1 MSENKDS
8 HYRPDKGETLLSGG
22 EATEAAALTPTKDA
36 EASLWVDAWR
46 SLRRNPWFVF
56 SAILLLV
63 LLAMA
68 IFPQLFTNTD
78 PRECLLGRSRQ
89 TPSAEHWFGTDVQ
102 GCDYYTRVIHGARN
116 SIAIGF
122 LVSAGVLAIAIV
134 LGLLAGYFRFWV
146 DAVVSRFTDMIFA
159 IPYILAALVFLNVIE
174 NRGVMEV
181 SAVLIVFTWPT
192 MARLMRGSVLSVVN
206 SEYVMAARALGAGHV
221 TIMRRHILPNSLGP
235 VIGYATVFVG
245 IIIGAEAT
253 LTFLGVGLQLPSISW
268 GLQLQD
274 AQPYLQQFPHLIVF
288 PLIFVGITVF
298 AFMTLGDAV
307 RDAID
312 PKSKKK

>member
-1 MSENKDS
+1 MSENTDA
-8 HYRPDKGETLLSGG
+8 HYRPERGETLLSG
-22 EATEAAALTPTKDA
+22 EAMAEGSASAGGAV
-36 EASLWVDAWR
+36 EASLWGDAWR
-46 SLRRNPWFVF
+46 SLRRNPWFLL
-56 SAILLLV
+56 SAVLLLI

-68 IFPQLFTNTD
+68 FFPQLFTNTD

-102 GCDYYTRVIHGARN
+102 GCDYYARVIYGASN

-122 LVSAGVLAIAIV
+122 LVSAGVLVISIV
-134 LGLLAGYFRFWV
+134 LGLLAGYFGRWV
-146 DAVVSRFTDMIFA
+146 DALISRFTDMIFA

-174 NRGVMEV
+174 DRGVREV
-181 SAVLIVFTWPT
+181 ALVLIVFTWPT

-253 LTFLGVGLQLPSISW
+253 LTFLGVGLQLPAISW
-268 GLQLQD
+268 GLQLQQ

-288 PLIFVGITVF
+288 PLIFVGLTVF
-298 AFMTLGDAV
+298 AFMTLGDAI

>member
-1 MSENKDS
+1 MSENTDA
-8 HYRPDKGETLLSGG
+8 HYRPDRGETLLSG
-22 EATEAAALTPTKDA
+22 ESTAEAAASAGGAA
-36 EASLWVDAWR
+36 EASLWGDAWR
-46 SLRRNPWFVF
+46 SLRRNPWFLL
-56 SAILLLV
+56 SAVLLLV

-68 IFPQLFTNTD
+68 LFPQLFTSTD

-89 TPSAEHWFGTDVQ
+89 TPSAEHWFGTDIQ
-102 GCDYYTRVIHGARN
+102 GCDYYTRVIHGASN

-122 LVSAGVLAIAIV
+122 LVSAGVLVISIV
-134 LGLLAGYFRFWV
+134 LGLLAGYFGRWV
-146 DAVVSRFTDMIFA
+146 DALISRFTDMIFA

-174 NRGVMEV
+174 DRGVREV
-181 SAVLIVFTWPT
+181 ALVLIVFTWPT

-253 LTFLGVGLQLPSISW
+253 LTFLGVGLQLPAISW
-268 GLQLQD
+268 GLQLQQ